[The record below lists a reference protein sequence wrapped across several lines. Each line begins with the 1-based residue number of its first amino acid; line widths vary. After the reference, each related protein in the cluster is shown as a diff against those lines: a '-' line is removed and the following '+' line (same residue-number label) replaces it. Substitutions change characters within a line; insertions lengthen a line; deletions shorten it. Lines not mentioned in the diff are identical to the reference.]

1 MSRQD
6 TEGAN
11 DAPEAENPPDL
22 PSREVTEGP
31 ERAPHRAMFRAM
43 GFDDED
49 LSSPMVGVANP
60 AADVTP
66 CNVHLDDVAE
76 GAIEGVD
83 GAGGMP
89 IEFGTITIS
98 DAISMGTEGMR
109 ASLISREVIADSV
122 ELVAFGER
130 LDALVTVAGCDKN
143 LPGMLMAAIRTDL
156 PSVFCYGGSILPGEH
171 EGRDVT
177 VQHVFEGVGSY
188 AQGEMSRE
196 ELDEL
201 ERNACPGAG
210 SCGGMFTA
218 NTMASIS
225 EALGL
230 APLGSASPPAESEG
244 RTRVAERAGELALD
258 AVEQDRRPSDILTRA
273 SFENAIAVQVAMGGS
288 TNAVLHLLALAAE
301 AGIDLSIDDFDE
313 ISRRTPKIA
322 NLQPGGS
329 RVMKDLHDAGGVP
342 VVIRRL
348 VEAGLFDGDAATVT
362 GRTVSEELA
371 ELDLPA
377 DETLDD
383 MPESRRASGAS
394 EGQGPSG
401 NRKPAASGDSQNAQ
415 RSVGADFLRPV
426 DDPFH
431 EEGAI
436 KVLKGNLAPD
446 GAVLKVTGEDK
457 FHHEGPA
464 RVFESEEAAMQYV
477 QEGDLQSGDVIVIR
491 NEGPRGGPGMR
502 EMLGVTAA
510 VVGQGHEDDVAMVTD
525 GRFSGATRG
534 PMIGHVAPESFAGG
548 PLGALED
555 GDHVTIDIPSRRLDV
570 DLPDEEIECRLD
582 EREPPDPAYTGGV
595 LAKYGAAFGS
605 AAAGAVTNP
614 GVRGD
619 R

>member
-1 MSRQD
+1 MSQQHADRETSEKREQS
-6 TEGAN
+6 EK
-11 DAPEAENPPDL
+11 PEDL

-43 GFDDED
+43 GYDDDD

-60 AADVTP
+60 AADITP
-66 CNVHLDDVAE
+66 CNVHLDDVADA
-76 GAIEGVD
+76 AIEGID
-83 GAGGMP
+83 EADGMP

-98 DAISMGTEGMR
+98 DAISMGTEGMK

-130 LDALVTVAGCDKN
+130 MDALVTVAGCDKN
-143 LPGMLMAAIRTDL
+143 LPGMMMAAVRTDL
-156 PSVFCYGGSILPGEH
+156 PTVFLYGGSILPGEH
-171 EGRDVT
+171 EGREVT
-177 VQHVFEGVGSY
+177 VQNVFEGVGTY

-230 APLGSASPPAESEG
+230 APLGSASPPAEDEE
-244 RTRVAERAGELALD
+244 RYEVARRAGELALD
-258 AVEQDRRPSDILTRA
+258 AVEADRTPSDILSRK
-273 SFENAIAVQVAMGGS
+273 SFENAIVLQVAMGGS

-301 AGIDLSIDDFDE
+301 ADIELSIDDFDD

-322 NLQPGGS
+322 NLQPGGT
-329 RVMKDLHDAGGVP
+329 RVMKDLHDVGGVP
-342 VVIRRL
+342 VVVRRL
-348 VEAGLFDGDAATVT
+348 VEAGLYHGDATTIT
-362 GRTVSEELA
+362 GRTVEEELD
-371 ELDLPA
+371 ELDLP
-377 DETLDD
+377 DD
-383 MPESRRASGAS
+383 GEI
-394 EGQGPSG
+394 
-401 NRKPAASGDSQNAQ
+401 D
-415 RSVGADFLRPV
+415 VDFLRPV
-426 DDPFH
+426 SDPFH

-446 GAVLKVTGEDK
+446 GAILKVTGEDA

-464 RVFESEEAAMQYV
+464 RVFENEEAAMKYV
-477 QEGDLQSGDVIVIR
+477 QEGKIESNDVIVIR

-534 PMIGHVAPESFAGG
+534 PMIGHAAPEAFVGG
-548 PLGALED
+548 PLAALED
-555 GDHVTIDIPSRRLDV
+555 GDRVTVDIPDRSLDV
-570 DLPDEEIECRLD
+570 DLTDEELD
-582 EREPPDPAYTGGV
+582 ERLADWEQPDPAYSGGV
-595 LAKYGAAFGS
+595 LAKYGLAFDS
-605 AAAGAVTNP
+605 AANGAVTNP
-614 GVRGD
+614 GVRRLD
-619 R
+619 